1 MKDQGKENIRFTTL
15 VNPHLLSQLK
25 LISYFTNTKVYEMV
39 NKCIQLGVE
48 DFETQYNTKIDSLI
62 KLQQQTT
69 KVEEQPT
76 PPSKEDSKK

>member
-25 LISYFTNTKVYEMV
+25 LISYFTNTKVYEMI

-69 KVEEQPT
+69 KVEEGQN
-76 PPSKEDSKK
+76 PSEKDSKK

>member
-1 MKDQGKENIRFTTL
+1 MKDQGKQNIRFTTL

-25 LISYFTNTKVYEMV
+25 LVSYFTNIKVYEMV

-76 PPSKEDSKK
+76 TPPKEESKK

>member
-69 KVEEQPT
+69 KVEET
-76 PPSKEDSKK
+76 PNPNKESIKK

>member
-15 VNPHLLSQLK
+15 VNPQLLSQLK

-69 KVEEQPT
+69 KVEEQTT
-76 PPSKEDSKK
+76 PPVKDDSKK